1 MFEKILG
8 TSEKVGAT
16 SCADKE
22 ELLEIAAGNSFLD
35 GLFTFF
41 RKEDVKKWQ
50 KIFREVF
57 PALKEEL
64 AFFGYDWL
72 GRLYFVDSAT
82 DNVKMVDAFDCEF
95 YATDMPFE
103 SFLDDIVDD
112 PDGFL
117 AAEFYEEWVDENG
130 DPDLKYGSCIGYKV
144 PLFLNGAENI
154 DNLDVTDLEV
164 YWTITGDL
172 YN

>member
-1 MFEKILG
+1 MRQ
-8 TSEKVGAT
+8 
-16 SCADKE
+16 
-22 ELLEIAAGNSFLD
+22 AAASWAGCSRFSGNRTLRQ
-35 GLFTFF
+35 G
-41 RKEDVKKWQ
+41 
-50 KIFREVF
+50 IFREVF

-82 DNVKMVDAFDCEF
+82 NNVKMVDAFDCEF

-103 SFLDDIVDD
+103 TFLDEIVDD

-117 AAEFYEEWVDENG
+117 AAAFYEEWADENG
-130 DPDLKYGSCIGYKV
+130 VPDLKYSSCIGYKV
-144 PLFLNGAENI
+144 PLFLNGAEDT
-154 DNLDVTDLEV
+154 DNLDITDLEV
-164 YWTITGDL
+164 YWTITGEL